1 MMVLPLKF
9 VSHRIEEY
17 ALQVTY
23 DPEEDSGHVIY
34 NLSLLQEAEIDS
46 AIKIVR
52 DTARAGL
59 MVSDRVRLVG
69 AGEHIGGFT
78 IPEGQAGIC
87 TICSLTLDGLLLRKG
102 IPTRSIGGGVLEI
115 EEREPR
121 RFIHLIQ
128 YEHTTIDPL
137 QVLASQDLTSILQ
150 VMQTG
155 NGTILANLREVHM
168 EAEHAASQLL
178 DLLVELGFMGVL
190 EMGAPNIPLLGIP
203 VSPHYLG
210 IAMVGGT
217 NPMAALNEAGIRA
230 TTLAMKGVIGVEEL
244 PHLGED

>member
-1 MMVLPLKF
+1 MSLPLKF

-23 DPEEDSGHVIY
+23 DPEEDRGHVIY
-34 NLSLLQEAEIDS
+34 NLSLLQEEDLES
-46 AIKIVR
+46 AMRIVR
-52 DTARAGL
+52 DVARAGL
-59 MVSDRVRLVG
+59 MVSDRVRLLV
-69 AGEHIGGFT
+69 AGEKIGGFM
-78 IPEGQAGIC
+78 IPAGQAGVC

-102 IPTRSIGGGVLEI
+102 IPTRSIGGGILEI
-115 EEREPR
+115 EDWEPR

-137 QVLASQDLTSILQ
+137 QVLASQDLTSILE
-150 VMQTG
+150 VMQMG
-155 NGTILANLREVHM
+155 NGTILANVREVHM
-168 EAEHAASQLL
+168 EAEHAASQIL

-190 EMGAPNIPLLGIP
+190 EMGAPNIPLLGMP

-217 NPMAALNEAGIRA
+217 NPMAAMNEGGIKT
-230 TTLAMKGVIGVEEL
+230 TTLAMKGVIPVEEL
-244 PHLGED
+244 PHLEEC